1 MNQGQIL
8 CSFSMAAQQQQ
19 NSVEE
24 VVPLSGGLF
33 ALPDVVDVVAS
44 QVLVNSANS
53 TQTPIN

>member
-1 MNQGQIL
+1 
-8 CSFSMAAQQQQ
+8 MATQQ
-19 NSVEE
+19 NGLDQ

-44 QVLVNSANS
+44 QVVASSANS